1 MGCGC
6 KKNKGK
12 PDRKSL
18 SERNQKIKDAL
29 KRLMEIKKKEAQLE
43 RKSGK

>member
-6 KKNKGK
+6 KKNEGK
-12 PDRKSL
+12 PDRKGL
-18 SERNQKIKDAL
+18 AERNQKVKDAL
-29 KRLMEIKKKEAQLE
+29 KRLMEIKKRDSQSK

>member
-12 PDRKSL
+12 PDKKSL
-18 SERNQKIKDAL
+18 VDRNQKVKDAL
-29 KRLMEIKKKEAQLE
+29 KRLMEIKKRDAKSN

>member
-12 PDRKSL
+12 PDKKNL
-18 SERNQKIKDAL
+18 SERNQKVKDAL
-29 KRLMEIKKKEAQLE
+29 KRLMEIKKKDSQTK
-43 RKSGK
+43 RKSGR

>member
-12 PDRKSL
+12 PDNKTL
-18 SERNQKIKDAL
+18 AVRNQKVKDAL
-29 KRLMEIKKKEAQLE
+29 KRLMEIKKRETQLK